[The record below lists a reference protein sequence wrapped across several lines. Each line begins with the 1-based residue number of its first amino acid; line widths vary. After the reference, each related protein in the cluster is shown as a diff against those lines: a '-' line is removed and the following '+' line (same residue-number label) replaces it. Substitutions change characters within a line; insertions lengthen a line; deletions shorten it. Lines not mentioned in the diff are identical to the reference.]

1 MSSYVLIGASDPTET
16 IDGGRLYE
24 LGAALVE
31 HGDDVVVFLVQNG
44 VLACRTRSAP
54 AAGLAALTAGATV
67 LADDF
72 SLRERGI
79 SETEVV
85 AWPTDGCAG
94 STAGCASTSGARAT
108 GSRARRGA
116 GRCRD
121 REPTGIGS

>member
-1 MSSYVLIGASDPTET
+1 MSSYVLIGARDPTET

-85 AWPTDGCAG
+85 ANVRVAG
-94 STAGCASTSGARAT
+94 IDALVDAAMEG
-108 GSRARRGA
+108 
-116 GRCRD
+116 D
-121 REPTGIGS
+121 RKVVWF